1 MSKKRKVKTLIPEKE
16 IKIGGFS
23 TSLEDRD
30 DALEEYGSH
39 LGSFDNLFEE
49 EDDDDDDEY

>member
-1 MSKKRKVKTLIPEKE
+1 MSKKRKDLSKSE
-16 IKIGGFS
+16 IRDFFP
-23 TSLEDRD
+23 TSEDRD

-49 EDDDDDDEY
+49 EDEDDDDNEDDD